1 MKLTYRIEDNKI
13 ISDQPSSP
21 REEITNFR
29 LENNKLELEINN
41 KFYKYRRINQLKI
54 YQLQYHQNEKI

>member
-1 MKLTYRIEDNKI
+1 MIYEIHLQNQIAKMKLTYRIEDNKI

-41 KFYKYRRINQLKI
+41 KFYKYRRIN
-54 YQLQYHQNEKI
+54 